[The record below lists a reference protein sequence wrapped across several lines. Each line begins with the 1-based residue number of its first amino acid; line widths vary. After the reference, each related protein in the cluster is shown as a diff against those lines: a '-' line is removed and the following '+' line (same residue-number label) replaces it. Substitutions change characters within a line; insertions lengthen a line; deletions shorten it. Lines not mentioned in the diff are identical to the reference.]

1 MIGLLYYNILSLIQ
15 MGHGPKGAAVTSLIC
30 TAIMI
35 IALLLIGAIMN
46 GIQRLQINLLE
57 KIFGLK
63 AALFISNYVTI
74 AGTIIHESAH
84 ALFGILTGAKI
95 TAISFL
101 DTKGDSLGHVDYIV
115 RGPAPFRAIQHTM
128 IACAPVFAGM
138 IAQYFLI
145 NAIFY
150 GHYSIWAEIFFWYL
164 MISVINHMSMS
175 SVDIKHY
182 FQGMWAVAPLVFAGF
197 FLYGF
202 I

>member
-15 MGHGPKGAAVTSLIC
+15 MGHGAKGVAMTSLIC

-35 IALLLIGAIMN
+35 FAVLLIGAIMN
-46 GIQRLQINLLE
+46 GLQRLQINLLE
-57 KIFGLK
+57 KFFGLK
-63 AALFISNYVTI
+63 AALFICNYATI
-74 AGTIIHESAH
+74 PGTILHETAH
-84 ALFGILTGAKI
+84 AIFGLLTGAKI
-95 TAISFL
+95 TDISYL

-115 RGPAPFRAIQHTM
+115 RGPKPIKAIQHTM
-128 IACAPVFAGM
+128 IACAPVFAGI

-150 GHYSIWAEIFFWYL
+150 GHFSIWAEIFFWYL
-164 MISVINHMSMS
+164 VISVIDHMSMS

-182 FQGMWAVAPLVFAGF
+182 FQGMWAIAPLVFAGF